1 MMGPNKLPQEK
12 RSPEKNTVGLGLRNS
27 YIPFIGDLRNC
38 MHARQKHHTPPPRTH
53 THCRQTGSFRNGK
66 GCGWLVFT
74 CVYVCVLAD

>member
-38 MHARQKHHTPPPRTH
+38 MHARQKHHTPPHVHIH
-53 THCRQTGSFRNGK
+53 TADRQE
-66 GCGWLVFT
+66 
-74 CVYVCVLAD
+74 VLGMVRVVGG